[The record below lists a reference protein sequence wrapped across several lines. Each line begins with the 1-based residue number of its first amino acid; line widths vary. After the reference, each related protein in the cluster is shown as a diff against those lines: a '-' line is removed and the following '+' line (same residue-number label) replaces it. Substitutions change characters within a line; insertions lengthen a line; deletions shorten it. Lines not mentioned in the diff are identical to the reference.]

1 MNLSICNLDSSL
13 FVNSTTVPWAV
24 QAIDC
29 FCKEVS
35 EEDLNEVGLYAA
47 NALAYYARNV
57 YDETGNTKVYT
68 FDKECLKESNR
79 GRINGTA
86 NINTFS
92 SWCRRS
98 GLLYDQ
104 RGLFG
109 LSELA
114 SLLLK
119 PKKITIGEFAF
130 VLLAKQWVR
139 VEGECVRPLLSVLD
153 FLSEDGNDYFELL
166 ADYTQNRKDIQTLL
180 QARFFEVVA
189 GRALTN
195 GDSVSFT
202 RFDTLRNCL
211 VQAGIITEKNKGF
224 KLTPEGKKILLDFR
238 QHENRIKAF
247 GKADLD
253 FYEYMCEI
261 DNGAFSL
268 IGNDNVA
275 TYNSLY
281 PKLSSLA
288 LKYACTTYNAI
299 PSNLPVS
306 PLQQIYFGAPG
317 TGKSHQLDIDAAP
330 YGQIRTIFHP
340 DSDYSS
346 FVGCF
351 KPVTENGHI
360 VYKFRPQ
367 AFINAYINAW
377 LTKSPY
383 FLIIEEINRGNCAQ
397 IFGDIFQLLDRKNGF
412 SDYVIQ
418 PDTDLSMYLKEEFEK
433 EANKKII
440 EENNLDIPQD
450 ILCGKI
456 MQLPKNL
463 ILRATMN
470 TSDQSLFPMDSAFK
484 RRWAWRYFSI
494 KDEKMGFKIVL
505 ESGEVYDWWETVKA
519 LNEKIFKVTKSA
531 DKQLG
536 YWFAK
541 VPEGE
546 TSISAES
553 FVSKVV
559 FYLWNDVFKDYS
571 LDSRSA
577 FSEEIQF
584 GSFFNSDGTVRTETI
599 VSFMSLNGITNESK
613 TEAEPSTS
621 ITIE

>member
-13 FVNSTTVPWAV
+13 FVNSISVPWAV
-24 QAIDC
+24 QAIDS
-29 FCKEVS
+29 FCKDVS
-35 EEDLNEVGLYAA
+35 EEDLMEVGLYAA
-47 NALAYYARNV
+47 NALAYYAKYV
-57 YDETGNTKVYT
+57 YDETGNTEVYT
-68 FDKECLKESNR
+68 FNKECLKAGIRET
-79 GRINGTA
+79 INGTA

-153 FLSEDGNDYFELL
+153 ILSEEGNDYFELL
-166 ADYTQNRKDIQTLL
+166 ASYTQNKKDIQSLL

-189 GRALTN
+189 DRPLTKRDN
-195 GDSVSFT
+195 VSFT

-211 VQAGIITEKNKGF
+211 VQAGIITDKNEGL
-224 KLTPEGKKILLDFR
+224 KLTPEGKKVLLDFR
-238 QHENRIKAF
+238 KHETRIKAF
-247 GKADLD
+247 GKADMD

-261 DNGAFSL
+261 ENGAFSL
-268 IGNDNVA
+268 IGKDNVA
-275 TYNSLY
+275 IYSVLY

-288 LKYACTTYNAI
+288 LKYACTTYSAI
-299 PSNLPVS
+299 PSALPVS

-351 KPVTENGHI
+351 KPVTENKHI

-367 AFINAYINAW
+367 AFINAYVNAW

-397 IFGDIFQLLDRKNGF
+397 IFGDIFQLLDRK
-412 SDYVIQ
+412 YVIQ
-418 PDTDLSMYLKEEFEK
+418 PDTDLAEYLKEEFEK
-433 EANKKII
+433 EENKIII

-456 MQLPKNL
+456 MQLPTNL

-494 KDEKMGFKIVL
+494 KDEKKGYKIVL

-536 YWFAK
+536 YWFTK

-577 FSEEIQF
+577 FSEDIQF
-584 GSFFNSDGTVRTETI
+584 GSFFNSDGSIKPETI
-599 VSFMSLNGITNESK
+599 VSFMSLNGIKNESL
-613 TEAEPSTS
+613 TEADPSTS
-621 ITIE
+621 ITSE